1 MFALPP
7 GWSVDDTAASASG
20 HWLAFSV
27 YRTGST
33 DDTTPRREDTWVT
46 NTATGQ
52 TRRFPLIN
60 RGWYGGTS
68 AVVGDWLLR
77 REEQQIGNTDSDRWR
92 LYAQRISSARP
103 TLLAQSNGPVS
114 TGAVPTLPAIEGSD
128 TAYWVV
134 GTTATQYTVDRWRP
148 GQRHPQRLATLSHQA
163 DPVADAHGVYL
174 DQYLALAG
182 NGEPPVAVS
191 RLASD
196 GSVHTLVTVSS
207 SAEPVITGDQLV
219 YFPHPGV
226 GQGPWMHRPLTTSG
240 RAHPIGARILG
251 AYAAVALND
260 HQFLS
265 WWSDQYDV
273 LDINTGRQST
283 VQRGTTNV
291 TVPRTT
297 GTTMSV
303 GVNQPKQT
311 AVVGEG
317 KPRLRAF

>member
-1 MFALPP
+1 
-7 GWSVDDTAASASG
+7 
-20 HWLAFSV
+20 LAFSV

-33 DDTTPRREDTWVT
+33 DNPTPRREDTWVT
-46 NTATGQ
+46 NTATGR

-60 RGWYGGTS
+60 RGWYGGAS

-92 LYAQRISSARP
+92 LYAQPISSARP
-103 TLLAQSNGPVS
+103 MLLAQSNGAVS
-114 TGAVPTLPAIEGSD
+114 TGAVPTLPAIEGN

-134 GTTATQYTVDRWRP
+134 GTTASQYAVDRWRP
-148 GQRHPQRLATLSHQA
+148 GQRHPQRVATLGRQA
-163 DPVADAHGVYL
+163 DPFADAHGIYL
-174 DQYLALAG
+174 DQYLALAENG
-182 NGEPPVAVS
+182 NAPVAVS

-207 SAEPVITGDQLV
+207 STEPVITGDHLV

-226 GQGPWMHRPLTTSG
+226 GQGRWMLRPLTASG
-240 RAHPIGARILG
+240 RAHPIGTPVLG
-251 AYAAVALND
+251 PYAAVALND

-273 LDINTGRQST
+273 LDINTGQQAT
-283 VQRGTTNV
+283 IQRGTINV

-297 GTTMSV
+297 GTMMSV
-303 GVNQPKQT
+303 GVNQPKQI

-317 KPRLRAF
+317 EPRLRAS